1 MVKNKIYRIR
11 FNELQIK
18 SLDKLKSYNVN
29 VPKFIR
35 CAIKEKIKKDWPEI
49 KQDIINRKI
58 PF

>member
-18 SLDKLKSYNVN
+18 SLDKLKSYYVN

-35 CAIKEKIKKDWPEI
+35 CAIKKDWPEI